1 MFQDF
6 IDTLAQRFPKHG
18 WNSFPDLALYVGRVA
33 RESEMVRERL
43 KPGCFPDSE
52 SSILLRMDVPIPI
65 FRHMGGNGPSDLVP
79 VVPFVFVYI
88 FRRVV
93 AGETFG

>member
-1 MFQDF
+1 M
-6 IDTLAQRFPKHG
+6 IYTLADGFPKNG
-18 WNSFPDLALYVGRVA
+18 RDSFPDLAIYIA
-33 RESEMVRERL
+33 RIAGKPEMVRERL